1 MKTKYQSTQL
11 IAAARNRDRIL
22 SSACAIRGRW
32 LAVALR
38 GFLFTSIRALSVSP
52 MEAQCNQWNV
62 GHGWRFKQGTRVIN
76 QKTVTTAVDMNLQQK
91 GTVVTGTATLRDTYP
106 SEGVVYVLWNVSG
119 TVDGTVEGDSFAVK
133 IYWENNTIGVYDGTI
148 RPSGRIEGKGY
159 EQATPRKKVNW
170 YSVSTMKCADTAPAA
185 PPPLNSPGKVPAPTP
200 KPIKSSGKAKVSA
213 ATPTIK
219 AFPIAVT
226 IPEGQSHGRTTLT
239 WDGGPDHPDAEVW
252 RKEGVDGEE
261 TLVVQQGKGTRSV
274 TVELG
279 KNYQFLLKDA
289 GQQIAKAV
297 VLTKH

>member
-1 MKTKYQSTQL
+1 MNTKYHSTQPV
-11 IAAARNRDRIL
+11 ADARNRDEIP

-32 LAVALR
+32 LAVALG
-38 GFLFTSIRALSVSP
+38 GFLFPSILALPASSA
-52 MEAQCNQWNV
+52 EAQCKQWNV
-62 GHGWRFKQGTRVIN
+62 GHGWRFKQGP
-76 QKTVTTAVDMNLQQK
+76 TAVDVDLHQN
-91 GTVVTGTATLRDTYP
+91 GTVITGTAVHLLYVPLPDTVFGA
-106 SEGVVYVLWNVSG
+106 SHGGFKNVSG
-119 TVDGTVEGDSFAVK
+119 TVDGTVEDDSFAVK

-148 RPSGRIEGKGY
+148 RPSGRIEGRGY

-170 YSVSTMKCADTAPAA
+170 YSVSTMKCADAAPAA
-185 PPPLNSPGKVPAPTP
+185 PPPLDSSGKVPAPTP

-226 IPEGQSHGRTTLT
+226 IPEGQSHGRTTLI

-252 RKEGVDGEE
+252 RKDGVDGEE
-261 TLVVQQGKGTRSV
+261 TLVVQQGKGTLSV

-289 GQQIAKAV
+289 GQQLAKAV